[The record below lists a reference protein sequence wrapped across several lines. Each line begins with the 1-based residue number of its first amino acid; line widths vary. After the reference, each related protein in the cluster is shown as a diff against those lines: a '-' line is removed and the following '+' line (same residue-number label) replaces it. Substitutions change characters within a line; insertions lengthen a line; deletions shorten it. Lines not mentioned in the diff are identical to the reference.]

1 MTRRRVTLLGATGS
15 IGQSTLDLV
24 SRNPEQ
30 FEIEALTARSS
41 VGELAEAAKRLHAKL
56 AVVADPSHYAALKE
70 ALAGSDVEAAAG
82 PEALVEAAQR
92 PSEILVSAIVGA
104 AGLAPTLAAVK
115 RGATVVLANKEAL
128 VSAGALMMRAVA
140 KSKARLLPAD
150 SEHNAIFQVFE
161 QEQRHAID
169 RIILTASGGPF
180 RTCSLDEMAGVTPA
194 QAVAHPNW
202 SMGAK
207 ISVDSATMMNKGLEL
222 IEACLLFD
230 AVPEQ
235 VDVVLHPQSIVHS
248 MVEYVDGSVLAQLGN
263 PDMRTPIAHALAWPE
278 RTTAGVG
285 PLDLVKIGRLDFEA
299 PDLRRYP
306 CLGLAYDALR
316 VGGTACAALNAAN
329 EIAVAEFLARRIR
342 FTDIARVV
350 GRVLERLSSQ
360 PVRSLDDVLAADQL
374 ARNDARSAVRALT
387 AA

>member
-222 IEACLLFD
+222 IEAHYLFD
-230 AVPEQ
+230 LPEEKIEIL
-235 VDVVLHPQSIVHS
+235 VHPQSVIHS
-248 MVEYVDGSVLAQLGN
+248 MVGYADGSVLAQLGV
-263 PDMRTPIAHALAWPE
+263 PDMRTPLAYCLSWPH
-278 RTTAGVG
+278 RMRVPVAR
-285 PLDLVKIGRLDFEA
+285 LDLAALGQLTFEP
-299 PDLRRYP
+299 PDEVRFP
-306 CLGLAYDALR
+306 ALR
-316 VGGTACAALNAAN
+316 LARSALRAGGAQPAILNAAN
-329 EIAVAEFLARRIR
+329 EVAVEAFLAGHIAFPRIAA
-342 FTDIARVV
+342 TSQE
-350 GRVLERLSSQ
+350 VLERLPTTS
-360 PVRSLDDVLAADQL
+360 VDNLEELLAADAEARRL
-374 ARNDARSAVRALT
+374 ARSVVEAGVS
-387 AA
+387 

>member
-222 IEACLLFD
+222 IEAHYLFD
-230 AVPEQ
+230 LPEEKIEIL
-235 VDVVLHPQSIVHS
+235 VHPQSVIHS
-248 MVEYVDGSVLAQLGN
+248 MVGYADGSVLAQLGV
-263 PDMRTPIAHALAWPE
+263 PDMRTPLAYCLSWPH
-278 RTTAGVG
+278 RMRVPVAR
-285 PLDLVKIGRLDFEA
+285 LDLAALGQLTFEP
-299 PDLRRYP
+299 PDEVRFP
-306 CLGLAYDALR
+306 ALR
-316 VGGTACAALNAAN
+316 LARSALRAGGAQPAILNASN
-329 EIAVAEFLARRIR
+329 EVAVEAFLAGHIAFPRIAA
-342 FTDIARVV
+342 TSQE
-350 GRVLERLSSQ
+350 VLERLPTTS
-360 PVRSLDDVLAADQL
+360 VDNLEELLAADAEARRL
-374 ARNDARSAVRALT
+374 ARSVVEAGVS
-387 AA
+387 